1 MTVARVKPETRLTV
15 SITILVVLVAGGV
28 LAVSYEYYHWRPMQ
42 YMILAT
48 TTSTYD
54 SGLLDYLIPV
64 FESKYN
70 IQVRIL
76 SKGTG
81 ESIEIAKRGDVD
93 VVLVHAKTL
102 EEAFVN
108 EGYGVH
114 RVGVMYNDFIV
125 IGPKND
131 PAGIKGITNA
141 TTAFH
146 KIVETGNQGRAIFIS
161 RADRSG
167 TNAKELEIWTKINVK
182 PSNKTYSWYL
192 EAGAGMG
199 TVLRMTNE
207 KQAYT
212 LTDRGTWVAFRDQLK
227 NLEVLVE
234 KDIILLNPYG
244 VIPVN
249 PQKYPQRNYKAAVA
263 FAKFLISEERQRLI
277 ADFKKEGET
286 LFFPM
291 ARDFGK
297 ATQLGFP
304 NQAQEVAWYDTQDPL
319 ALQSTPFVT
328 IAELSAFHNLEVN
341 FSPSLICSWDGM

>member
-1 MTVARVKPETRLTV
+1 MTVARMKPETRLTV

-28 LAVSYEYYHWRPMQ
+28 LVVSYQYYHWRPTQ

-76 SKGTG
+76 SLGTG
-81 ESIEIAKRGDVD
+81 QAIEVAKRGDVD
-93 VVLVHAKTL
+93 VVLVHAKAL

-114 RVGVMYNDFIV
+114 RVGVMYNDFII

-131 PAGIKGITNA
+131 PAGIKGMTDA
-141 TTAFH
+141 AKAFR
-146 KIVETGNQGRAIFIS
+146 KIMEAGNQGRAIFIS

-167 TNAKELEIWTKINVK
+167 TNVKELEIWTKINVK

-212 LTDRGTWVAFRDQLK
+212 LTDRGTLVAFREQLN

-234 KDIILLNPYG
+234 KDTVLLNPYG

-263 FAKFLISEERQRLI
+263 FAKFLISEEGQRLI
-277 ADFKKEGET
+277 ADFKKGGES
-286 LFFPM
+286 LFFPI

-304 NQAQEVAWYDTQDPL
+304 NQAQEVAWYDAQNPL
-319 ALQSTPFVT
+319 GFQSTAFVT
-328 IAELSAFHNLEVN
+328 IAVLSALPQFRSEL
-341 FSPSLICSWDGM
+341 FS

>member
-1 MTVARVKPETRLTV
+1 MKPETRLTV

-28 LAVSYEYYHWRPMQ
+28 LVVSYQYYHWRPTQ

-76 SKGTG
+76 SLGTG
-81 ESIEIAKRGDVD
+81 QAIEVAKRGDVD
-93 VVLVHAKTL
+93 VVLVHAKAL

-114 RVGVMYNDFIV
+114 RVGVMYNDFII

-131 PAGIKGITNA
+131 PAGIKGMTDA
-141 TTAFH
+141 AKAFR
-146 KIVETGNQGRAIFIS
+146 KIMEAGNQGRAIFIS

-167 TNAKELEIWTKINVK
+167 TNAKELEIWANINMK

-199 TVLRMTNE
+199 TILRMTNE

-212 LTDRGTWVAFRDQLK
+212 LTDRATWIAFKDQLN
-227 NLEVLVE
+227 NLGVLVE
-234 KDIILLNPYG
+234 KDTILLNPYG

-249 PQKYPQRNYKAAVA
+249 PQKYPQRNYKVAVA
-263 FAKFLISEERQRLI
+263 FAKFLISEEGQRLI
-277 ADFKKEGET
+277 ADFKKGDES
-286 LFFPM
+286 LFFPI

-297 ATQLGFP
+297 AARLGFP

-319 ALQSTPFVT
+319 GLQSTAFVT
-328 IAELSAFHNLEVN
+328 IAELSAFHDLEVN
-341 FSPSLICSWDGM
+341 FSPSLIYSWDDM

>member
-1 MTVARVKPETRLTV
+1 MKPETRLTV
-15 SITILVVLVAGGV
+15 SITILVVLVVGGV
-28 LAVSYEYYHWRPMQ
+28 VVISYRYYHWRPTQ

-76 SKGTG
+76 SLGTG
-81 ESIEIAKRGDVD
+81 QAIEVAKRGDVD
-93 VVLVHAKTL
+93 VVLVHARAL

-131 PAGIKGITNA
+131 PAGIKGMTDA
-141 TTAFH
+141 AKAFR
-146 KIVETGNQGRAIFIS
+146 KIMEAGNRGQAIFIS

-167 TNAKELEIWTKINVK
+167 TNMKELEIWTKINVK

-212 LTDRGTWVAFRDQLK
+212 LTDRGTWVAFRSQLN

-234 KDIILLNPYG
+234 KDNILLNPYG
-244 VIPVN
+244 IILVN
-249 PQKYPQRNYKAAVA
+249 PQKYPQRNYKAAVT
-263 FAKFLISEERQRLI
+263 FAKFLISEEGQKLI
-277 ADFKKEGET
+277 ADFKKGGES
-286 LFFPM
+286 LFFPL

-297 ATQLGFP
+297 AAQLGFP
-304 NQAQEVAWYDTQDPL
+304 NQAQEVAWYDQQDPL
-319 ALQSTPFVT
+319 ALQSVIFTAVT
-328 IAELSAFHNLEVN
+328 VLSAFRNLEEALLPTLFVVGVTCE
-341 FSPSLICSWDGM
+341 SDS

>member
-1 MTVARVKPETRLTV
+1 MKPETRQMV
-15 SITILVVLVAGGV
+15 SIIVLVTLVAGGV
-28 LAVSYEYYHWRPMQ
+28 LGVSYQYYHWRPTQ
-42 YMILAT
+42 YMTLAT

-70 IQVRIL
+70 VQVKIL
-76 SKGTG
+76 SLGTG
-81 ESIEIAKRGDVD
+81 QAIEVAKRGDAD
-93 VVLVHAKTL
+93 VVLVHARAL
-102 EEAFVN
+102 EEAFIAS
-108 EGYGVH
+108 GYGVH
-114 RVGVMYNDFIV
+114 RVGVMYNDFII

-131 PAGIKGITNA
+131 PAGIKGITDA
-141 TTAFH
+141 AKAFR
-146 KIVETGNQGRAIFIS
+146 KIMEAGNQGRAIFIS

-167 TNAKELEIWTKINVK
+167 TNVKELEIWTKINVN

-212 LTDRGTWVAFRDQLK
+212 LTDRATWVAFRDQLN

-234 KDIILLNPYG
+234 KDTALLNPYG

-249 PQKYPQRNYKAAVA
+249 PQKYPQRNYKVAVA
-263 FAKFLISEERQRLI
+263 FAKFLISEEGQRLI
-277 ADFKKEGET
+277 AGFKKGGET
-286 LFFPM
+286 LFFPI

-297 ATQLGFP
+297 AAQLGFP
-304 NQAQEVAWYDTQDPL
+304 NQAQEVAWYDTQNPL
-319 ALQSTPFVT
+319 GLQSIPFVT
-328 IAELSAFHNLEVN
+328 IAVLSALPQFRNEL
-341 FSPSLICSWDGM
+341 FT